1 VIVEGLPGEAEQHC
15 EKFAF
20 SAVTDSP
27 FDKVTDQGAKYP
39 RFGHGVTCLN
49 TSSPTLVVE
58 VETNKVVNMVVVST
72 LVRVTVIA
80 VPW

>member
-1 VIVEGLPGEAEQHC
+1 MVIVEGLAGETEQHC
-15 EKFAF
+15 EEFAF
-20 SAVTDSP
+20 SAVTESP

-49 TSSPTLVVE
+49 TSSPRLVVE
-58 VETNKVVNMVVVST
+58 ETNRVVNKVVVSV
-72 LVRVTVIA
+72 LVWVTVVT